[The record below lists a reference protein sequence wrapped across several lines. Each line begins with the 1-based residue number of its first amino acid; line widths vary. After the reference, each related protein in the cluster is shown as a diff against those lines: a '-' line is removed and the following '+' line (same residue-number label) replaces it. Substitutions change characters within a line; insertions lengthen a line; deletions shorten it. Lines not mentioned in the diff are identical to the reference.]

1 MICSTGRCWLAF
13 DNDVEVAADEA
24 MVDYE
29 RRMEG
34 QQGRRPGGIMRR
46 LWKVAAALRDD
57 RVKQKRLT
65 VFYRV
70 VLKRCRYLFAV
81 R

>member
-29 RRMEG
+29 RRM
-34 QQGRRPGGIMRR
+34 
-46 LWKVAAALRDD
+46 
-57 RVKQKRLT
+57 
-65 VFYRV
+65 
-70 VLKRCRYLFAV
+70 
-81 R
+81 